1 MKVAEQ
7 RLNMDFTVTWRPFF
21 LDATLPGG
29 EGKDKL
35 AHYKS
40 KFGAERVA
48 QMMPR
53 MVQTFK
59 DEGIEGYSIDGKV
72 GNTME
77 SHRLLEHALAVG
89 GPSKQDELVEKLF
102 DKYFLKGRALS
113 SRDVLL
119 EAASEARLDGADQL
133 LGSEEYQEQVWSQV
147 EAAYQAG
154 VTGVPYFRIDGGGH
168 GKELSGGQPPEVF
181 LQIFSALGAAPSFAT
196 GSRVSVCG
204 LSSKPEHNGKSGV
217 VIGAQGERVQVRL
230 SDGAELA
237 LRPANLEVEPADV
250 DR

>member
-72 GNTME
+72 VA
-77 SHRLLEHALAVG
+77 SFV
-89 GPSKQDELVEKLF
+89 
-102 DKYFLKGRALS
+102 DKDKAH
-113 SRDVLL
+113 
-119 EAASEARLDGADQL
+119 
-133 LGSEEYQEQVWSQV
+133 
-147 EAAYQAG
+147 
-154 VTGVPYFRIDGGGH
+154 I
-168 GKELSGGQPPEVF
+168 
-181 LQIFSALGAAPSFAT
+181 
-196 GSRVSVCG
+196 
-204 LSSKPEHNGKSGV
+204 N
-217 VIGAQGERVQVRL
+217 
-230 SDGAELA
+230 A
-237 LRPANLEVEPADV
+237 LRSADGIGL
-250 DR
+250 RGYNGLASFSGLKYGSS